1 MKSFD
6 VTISDPVGIHA
17 KPAGLLVK
25 EASKYRSTVTVRKGR
40 RTADAGKLMT
50 LLSLGALR
58 GDRLRVEVDG
68 PDEEAAAA
76 AVESIF
82 RNWL

>member
-25 EASKYRSTVTVRKGR
+25 EASKYRSSVTVRKGR

-58 GDRLRVEVDG
+58 GDKLRVEVDG

-82 RNWL
+82 RYWL